1 MHLAS
6 RVVSPLY
13 AAVLL
18 LVLVGLA
25 FVVGFAGYAAHGGLD
40 TTRSAASSTL
50 GFSHTSRSTPRVRG
64 LVSPHIE
71 VVSHA
76 TYFTCVYPRSNGG
89 TQMASA
95 RSSVICESGPLV
107 GGSLRSGSSAAQAR
121 AEAEESGYE
130 IPPNYVAQPANNGQG
145 WVFRAPG
152 TTGNADIVRV
162 AEANAQNPTGYVR
175 YYNSAGQPLNWA
187 GNTGPDSETH
197 LPLRSEAGSTEDPLG
212 DDFFDLGFTA
222 TIGGIIYA

>member
-1 MHLAS
+1 M
-6 RVVSPLY
+6 
-13 AAVLL
+13 
-18 LVLVGLA
+18 
-25 FVVGFAGYAAHGGLD
+25 
-40 TTRSAASSTL
+40 
-50 GFSHTSRSTPRVRG
+50 
-64 LVSPHIE
+64 SPHIE

-76 TYFTCVYPRSNGG
+76 TYFTCVYPHSNGG

-95 RSSVICESGPLV
+95 SSSVICESGPLV

-145 WVFRAPG
+145 WVFTR
-152 TTGNADIVRV
+152 TRYYRKHTDIVRV

-187 GNTGPDSETH
+187 GNTGPASETH
-197 LPLRSEAGSTEDPLG
+197 LPLRTEEGHRGPVSG
-212 DDFFDLGFTA
+212 
-222 TIGGIIYA
+222 